1 MRQAVEPA
9 KAVWPGLE
17 GGAYKPLSDHDMTR
31 IHEAV
36 LDILE
41 TTGIGSPTQELLDIA
56 LPKGCTVGEQ
66 GRLCFPRGLMEDII
80 AGAAKSYTIHAR
92 GSRSPHGDIHM
103 DGHQVHF
110 CTAGSAVS
118 TLDAKS
124 RTYRPSTLADV
135 YDYTRLTDQ
144 LDNIHLVGET
154 VVATDIPDAFEHDA
168 SIFYALI
175 SGTEKPM
182 SMSFQQR
189 GFIRPMIDM
198 FDMVLGGEGR
208 FVRKPF
214 AVFGGCPIVS
224 PLRFGEDNLDILI
237 ETSLMGL
244 TSDIA
249 VAPQAGATA
258 PAPLAGILVQV
269 TAETLACLA
278 VVNLINPGCAMTHAA
293 WPFVADLRTGS
304 FTGGGGEEAVVAAAA
319 AQIGKFYGL
328 PTSTAAGMSDSK
340 IPDAQAG
347 YEKGVTAV
355 LAALAGFN
363 RVCESAGMLGSLMG
377 CSFESLVIDN
387 DMLGMVQRALRGI
400 EVTDE
405 TLSVAAIKE
414 VAIGA
419 GHYLGH
425 PQTLS
430 LMETEYLYPAL
441 GDRQP
446 QDTWEEE
453 GSKDMLT
460 RASERVETMLADHYP
475 NYIEPAV
482 DAVIRE
488 RFPNQLTP
496 QAMQP
501 GNGRW

>member
-1 MRQAVEPA
+1 MA
-9 KAVWPGLE
+9 
-17 GGAYKPLSDHDMTR
+17 R

-56 LPKGCTVGEQ
+56 LPKGCTMGEQ
-66 GRLCFPRGLMEDII
+66 GRQCFPRGLMEDVID
-80 AGAAKSYTIHAR
+80 GAAKSYTIHAR

-103 DGHQVHF
+103 DGQKVHF
-110 CTAGSAVS
+110 RTAGSAVS
-118 TLDAKS
+118 ILDAKS
-124 RTYRPSTLADV
+124 RTYRPSTLTDIYV
-135 YDYTRLTDQ
+135 FTRLTDQ
-144 LDNIHLVGET
+144 LDSIHLVGQT
-154 VVATDIPDAFEHDA
+154 VVATDISDAFEHDA
-168 SIFYALI
+168 SIFYELI

-189 GFIRPMIDM
+189 GFIRPMINM
-198 FDMVLGGEGR
+198 FDMVVAGEGR
-208 FVRKPF
+208 FVKKLF
-214 AVFGGCPIVS
+214 AVFGGCTIVS
-224 PLRFGEDNLDILI
+224 PLRFGEDNLDMLI
-237 ETSLMGL
+237 ETSLLGL

-249 VAPQAGATA
+249 VAPQASATA
-258 PAPLAGILVQV
+258 PAALASILVQV
-269 TAETLACLA
+269 TAETLASLA
-278 VVNLINPGCAMTHAA
+278 VVNLVNPGCAMTHAA

-304 FTGGGGEEAVVAAAA
+304 FSVGGEEAVIAEAAAR
-319 AQIGKFYGL
+319 IGKFYVL
-328 PTSTAAGMSDSK
+328 PTSTVVSTGDSK
-340 IPDAQAG
+340 TPDTQAG

-355 LAALAGFN
+355 LATLAGCN
-363 RVCESAGMLGSLMG
+363 RVCESAGMFGSLMG

-387 DMLGMVQRALRGI
+387 DMLGMVQRTLRSI

-405 TLSVAAIKE
+405 TLSVEAIKE

-430 LMETEYLYPAL
+430 LMETEYLYPVL

-460 RASERVETMLADHYP
+460 LASERVETILADHYP
-475 NYIEPAV
+475 NYIEPV
-482 DAVIRE
+482 IDAAIRE
-488 RFPNQLTP
+488 QFPIQLTP
-496 QAMQP
+496 QATQP